1 MRLHQRDG
9 PLGIGRIEGNGEIA
23 ILRHL
28 LRVQSG
34 GLLLHC
40 TEWTADGNGG
50 QLAHCILRC
59 VQIRRQRDAVAIVK
73 GHFFVVK
80 PSLGAPMGKT
90 MDAACSAIAFSP
102 VSSPHTSFA
111 IRNAAHAFGQP
122 A

>member
-9 PLGIGRIEGNGEIA
+9 LLGIGRIEGNGEIA

-50 QLAHCILRC
+50 QLSHCILRC

-73 GHFFVVK
+73 GHFFVVT
-80 PSLGAPMGKT
+80 L
-90 MDAACSAIAFSP
+90 
-102 VSSPHTSFA
+102 V
-111 IRNAAHAFGQP
+111 AFGEHLVP
-122 A
+122 VLNSAFHLLFSLRSLFVVART